1 MDLQRGM
8 WICGRLDVGM
18 WRFGDVCVDVEMWMW
33 SCGYGD
39 EGVELLMRRCEG
51 MDEETCMEMLEMVA
65 RQMEMLSRSDGNV
78 CDTSAGTASESI
90 SN

>member
-1 MDLQRGM
+1 M
-8 WICGRLDVGM
+8 WRCGDVNLEMWMWRCGCGDVG
-18 WRFGDVCVDVEMWMW
+18 VEMSMW

-78 CDTSAGTASESI
+78 CDTSAGTASEFI